1 MNNKILIAIV
11 IVAILAIG
19 AFLFASGGTA
29 TVTATGSAQIEAEP
43 DKVSV
48 NVYIEKRAP
57 TAQEAKDL
65 HDEALDDLVVN
76 LIRIGID
83 KDDIKMQN
91 FNVYPEYEWSD
102 GQNKQKGFIARQDI
116 IIETEDFDQVASIV
130 DGTID
135 AGGLVSYINF
145 ELSEEK
151 QNSYK
156 VQALEKAGKDA
167 RRKAEATAAGLG
179 KKLGSLVSV
188 QSEEFNYFP
197 YNYFQ
202 AKTADSVSVAEAAA
216 EVRQAAINLDPREI
230 QVSASIRV
238 EYKLRNF

>member
-11 IVAILAIG
+11 VVAILVIG
-19 AFLFASGGTA
+19 AFLFTSSTGA
-29 TVTATGSAQIEAEP
+29 TVSATGSAQIEAQP

-48 NVYIEKRAP
+48 NLYIEKRAP

-76 LIRIGID
+76 LIRAGID

-91 FNVYPEYEWSD
+91 FNVYPEYDWSS
-102 GQNKQKGFIARQDI
+102 GQSKQKGFIARQDI
-116 IIETEDFDQVASIV
+116 IVELEDFDLVTAVV
-130 DGTID
+130 DEAIN

-151 QNSYK
+151 QDDYK
-156 VQALEKAGKDA
+156 VQALEEAGKDA

-188 QSEEFNYFP
+188 QSEEFNYYP

-202 AKTADSVSVAEAAA
+202 GKAADGVSVAEAGA
-216 EVRQAAINLDPREI
+216 EARQAATNLNPQDI
-230 QVSASIRV
+230 QVSATIRV
-238 EYKLRNF
+238 EYKLRSF